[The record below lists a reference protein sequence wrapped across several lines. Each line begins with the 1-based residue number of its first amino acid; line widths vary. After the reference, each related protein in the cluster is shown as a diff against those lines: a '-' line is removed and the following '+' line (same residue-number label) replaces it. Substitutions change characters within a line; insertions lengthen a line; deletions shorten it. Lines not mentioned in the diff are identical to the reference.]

1 MNCPTTRCS
10 TPAAATRIG
19 RGESAPRGTQ
29 YKTSIPFA
37 AIPHDIAADPRL
49 SPTDLRVLAALFY
62 FARADASCW
71 PCDNSIAARVH
82 RHPGTVRRSLRHLED
97 LGYIRREPS
106 RENPTGR
113 LIRLTCREPD
123 WKRPQQAPV
132 PARRR
137 TGESSAGV
145 RGGRAPAHAEGDVIV
160 ERLRTEEFALPERSR
175 PDPAPPPV
183 DLPTPPAA
191 VPLQAKVAA
200 PAPTPPVID
209 PPQPELSVAAPAP
222 VVAPPQPQSP
232 SLRKVGFG
240 PRAAYP
246 ALRTPSTWSLP
257 VPSPRP
263 VPASLPLTPELSVA
277 APAPV
282 VVPPQPQSPTLR
294 KLGLGPRGARPA
306 LKTPPAGSPAPS
318 PALPLTPEQ
327 QARLAAMPAASR
339 DQVLLWLATGDPI
352 LVAEARKKLAPLQSC
367 PEAPRTLPEL
377 LGRIREDP
385 SYPALAASGLAA
397 ALQDQKS
404 YAGYLRR
411 CEEAWRG
418 ELNPDRLLSAYEQA
432 MGPKARNRG
441 AIFMVAVRQKE

>member
-10 TPAAATRIG
+10 TPAAAPRIG
-19 RGESAPRGTQ
+19 RGESAPGGTQ

-37 AIPHDIAADPRL
+37 AIAHDITADPRL

-113 LIRLTCREPD
+113 LIHLTCREPA
-123 WKRPQQAPV
+123 WERPRQAPV

-137 TGESSAGV
+137 TGESSAGA

-183 DLPTPPAA
+183 DLPTPTAA
-191 VPLQAKVAA
+191 VPLQAKVLA
-200 PAPTPPVID
+200 PAPPVID

-222 VVAPPQPQSP
+222 VVAPPQS
-232 SLRKVGFG
+232 
-240 PRAAYP
+240 
-246 ALRTPSTWSLP
+246 
-257 VPSPRP
+257 
-263 VPASLPLTPELSVA
+263 
-277 APAPV
+277 
-282 VVPPQPQSPTLR
+282 QSPTLR

-306 LKTPPAGSPAPS
+306 LKTPPAGSLAPS
-318 PALPLTPEQ
+318 PAIPLTPEQ

-352 LVAEARKKLAPLQSC
+352 LVAEARKKLAPLRPC
-367 PEAPRTLPEL
+367 PEAPKTLLEL

-404 YAGYLRR
+404 YSGYLRR